1 MLTTPNTIALQC
13 RTQPFT
19 ARLHSE
25 QRDGIYMIG
34 RNPLLVACS
43 NVRQKPCMANASGHQ
58 ALREGR
64 VSLPGQIYLLTTV
77 TERRIAHF
85 TDTELARTACRTM
98 LARRVW
104 GDAHALCWVLMP
116 DHWHGL
122 IELGDHDDLSVVM
135 NRLKSLLS
143 KAVRPLAPTSFR
155 WARGFHDHALRRDED
170 LLAAARYIV
179 ANPVRAGLVT
189 NVNDYPYWNSA
200 WL

>member
-1 MLTTPNTIALQC
+1 MRDALCSRSTSKAFAHRVRSYTI
-13 RTQPFT
+13 R
-19 ARLHSE
+19 
-25 QRDGIYMIG
+25 
-34 RNPLLVACS
+34 RNPMLVACS
-43 NVRQKPCMANASGHQ
+43 PTRHKTCMANTAGRQ
-58 ALREGR
+58 ALRKGR

-77 TERRIAHF
+77 TENRVSHF
-85 TDTELARTACRTM
+85 TNTDLVRTACRTM

-104 GDAHALCWVLMP
+104 GDANVLCWVLMP

-122 IELGDHDDLSVVM
+122 IELGNHDDLSVVM
-135 NRLKSLLS
+135 NRLKALLS
-143 KAVRPLAPTSFR
+143 KALQPLARTPFR

-189 NVNDYPYWNSA
+189 DVNDYPYWNCA